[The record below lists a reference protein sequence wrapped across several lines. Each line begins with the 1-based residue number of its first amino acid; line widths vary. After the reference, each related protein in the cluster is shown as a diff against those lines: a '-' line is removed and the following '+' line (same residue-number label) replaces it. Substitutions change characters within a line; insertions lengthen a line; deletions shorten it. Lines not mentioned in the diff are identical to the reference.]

1 MNKWDMKA
9 AFRAGWY
16 ADPDHYTLDELF
28 EKWYDDYTAS
38 RKPAGLDKDSHY
50 MLRRKGW

>member
-16 ADPDHYTLDELF
+16 TNPTPDTLDDIF

-38 RKPAGLDKDSHY
+38 RKPPGLDKDSY
-50 MLRRKGW
+50 YLRRRGW

>member
-16 ADPDHYTLDELF
+16 TRPTPDTIDDIF

-38 RKPAGLDKDSHY
+38 RPLETS
-50 MLRRKGW
+50 RRKGW